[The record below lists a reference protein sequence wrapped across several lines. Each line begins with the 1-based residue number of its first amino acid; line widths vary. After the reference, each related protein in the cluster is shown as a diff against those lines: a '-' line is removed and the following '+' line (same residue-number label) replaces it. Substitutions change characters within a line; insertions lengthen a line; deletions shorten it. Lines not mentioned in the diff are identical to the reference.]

1 MAVSEVAEG
10 TVASMFVSGFLEK
23 KILSKPLAQCRKGF
37 TS

>member
-23 KILSKPLAQCRKGF
+23 EDTFQ
-37 TS
+37 TSGSV